1 MEATEDLNVIDTL
14 PLIPP
19 AILRK
24 ELPMTEAANRTVVA
38 SREAVKRI
46 LRQEDH
52 RLLVIVGPCSIH
64 DIDAAREYARRLN
77 ALRQELQ
84 DHLCII
90 MRVYFEKP
98 RTTVGWKG
106 FIFDPHLN
114 GSDDMVTGLSQ
125 ARQLLLDI
133 NEMGLPAATETL
145 DPITPQY
152 LADLIS
158 WAAIGART
166 TESQTHREMA
176 SGLSMPVGFKNSTE
190 GVLQVAIDAM
200 EAARNP
206 HTFLGVDKEGR
217 TAVIRTQGNP
227 WGHVVLRGGKAR
239 PNYDLESIDAA
250 CEQLRLAHLE
260 PVLMV
265 DCSHANSNKQYE
277 HQEEV
282 WNTILKQRSAGNRAL
297 IGMMIESNLCEGSQ
311 KSPKDLSQLHYGVS
325 VTDACVSWETTE
337 RMLRQ
342 AYAEFA
348 G

>member
-1 MEATEDLNVIDTL
+1 MEATEDLNVLDTL

-38 SREAVKRI
+38 GREAVKRI

-64 DIDAAREYARRLN
+64 DVNAALEYARRLN

-190 GVLQVAIDAM
+190 GILQVAIDAM

-250 CEQLRLAHLE
+250 CKQLRQANLE
-260 PVLMV
+260 PVIMV

-277 HQEEV
+277 QQEEV
-282 WNTILKQRSAGNRAL
+282 WNTILKQRSAGNHAL
-297 IGMMIESNLCEGSQ
+297 IGMMVESNLHEGSQ
-311 KSPKDLSQLHYGVS
+311 KIPQDLSQLRYGVS
-325 VTDACVSWETTE
+325 VTDACVNWETTE

-348 G
+348 D

>member
-14 PLIPP
+14 TLIPP

-64 DIDAAREYARRLN
+64 DIEAAREYARRLN

-277 HQEEV
+277 HQEEL

-311 KSPKDLSQLHYGVS
+311 KIPKDLSQLHYGVS

>member
-1 MEATEDLNVIDTL
+1 MESTEDLNVIDTL

-19 AILRK
+19 SILRK
-24 ELPMTEAANRTVVA
+24 EVPMTEAANRTVIEC
-38 SREAVKRI
+38 REAIKRI

-64 DIDAAREYARRLN
+64 DTEAALEYAKRLN

-84 DHLCII
+84 GHLCIV

-106 FIFDPHLN
+106 FIYDPHLD
-114 GSDDMVTGLSQ
+114 GSDDMVAGLVR

-217 TAVIRTQGNP
+217 TAVIRTHGNP

-239 PNYDLESIDAA
+239 PNYDSESIAAA
-250 CEQLRLAHLE
+250 CKQLRQADLE

-265 DCSHANSNKQYE
+265 DCSHANANKKHEQ
-277 HQEEV
+277 QEAV
-282 WNTILKQRSAGNRAL
+282 WDAILKQRSAGNDAL
-297 IGMMIESNLCEGSQ
+297 IGMMVESNLHEGNQ
-311 KSPKDLSQLHYGVS
+311 KIPKDLSQLRYGVS
-325 VTDACVSWETTE
+325 VTDACVNWETTE
-337 RMLRQ
+337 RMMRQ
-342 AYAEFA
+342 AYAEF
-348 G
+348 GR

>member
-1 MEATEDLNVIDTL
+1 MESTEDLNVIDTL

-19 AILRK
+19 AIMRK
-24 ELPMTEAANRTVVA
+24 ELPMTEAANHTVIDG
-38 SREAVKRI
+38 REAIKRI

-52 RLLVIVGPCSIH
+52 RLLAIVGPCSIH
-64 DIDAAREYARRLN
+64 DVNAAREYALRLN
-77 ALRQELQ
+77 DLRQELQ
-84 DHLCII
+84 DHLCIV

-106 FIFDPHLN
+106 FIYDPNLD
-114 GSDDMVTGLSQ
+114 GSDDLAAGLAQ
-125 ARQLLLDI
+125 ARQLLLEI

-190 GVLQVAIDAM
+190 GILQVAIDAM
-200 EAARNP
+200 EAARSP

-227 WGHVVLRGGKAR
+227 WGHVVLRGGKSR
-239 PNYDLESIDAA
+239 PNYDPESIDMA
-250 CEQLRLAHLE
+250 CSQLRQAAMD

-265 DCSHANSNKQYE
+265 DCSHANSNKKHEQ
-277 HQEEV
+277 QEEV
-282 WNTILKQRSAGNRAL
+282 WGTILKQRSEGNMSL
-297 IGMMIESNLCEGSQ
+297 IGMMVESNLHEGSQ
-311 KSPKDLSQLHYGVS
+311 KIPQELSQLHYGVS
-325 VTDACVSWETTE
+325 VTDACVGWETTE
-337 RMLRQ
+337 RMMRQ
-342 AYAEFA
+342 AYAEIA

>member
-265 DCSHANSNKQYE
+265 DCSHAKSNKQYE
-277 HQEEV
+277 HQEELL
-282 WNTILKQRSAGNRAL
+282 NTILKQRSAGNRAL

-311 KSPKDLSQLHYGVS
+311 KIPKDLSQLHYGVS